1 MFIWLSR
8 FELYTNRDN
17 PINLYNAH
25 SANKL
30 INFSFSLAKTE
41 YTSYK
46 NSELKYNIQNKNLS
60 LPLFSR
66 FYIRKYQQFKKLRFV
81 KISHFYNMT

>member
-30 INFSFSLAKTE
+30 INFNFTLAKVE
-41 YTSYK
+41 VYKYSYLRNCLNLLRK
-46 NSELKYNIQNKNLS
+46 KY
-60 LPLFSR
+60 
-66 FYIRKYQQFKKLRFV
+66 YIRIFREF
-81 KISHFYNMT
+81 

>member
-1 MFIWLSR
+1 MFNWLSR

-30 INFSFSLAKTE
+30 INFNFTLAKVE
-41 YTSYK
+41 LFYTLKHNDINEWNTLIMLIYK
-46 NSELKYNIQNKNLS
+46 DSS
-60 LPLFSR
+60 
-66 FYIRKYQQFKKLRFV
+66 
-81 KISHFYNMT
+81 